1 MIIVNNKSGQLF
13 RYLIVYRWPVATR
26 RTAAVSRIDSPHVPR
41 ASTASTMVWWLD
53 FGDDVYGSVV
63 RKLSCCI
70 VTTAVVDAV
79 VVWIL
84 LWRGVN
90 GLSRM
95 RTQMS

>member
-1 MIIVNNKSGQLF
+1 MIILNNKSGQF
-13 RYLIVYRWPVATR
+13 FEYLIVYRWLVATR
-26 RTAAVSRIDSPHVPR
+26 RTAVVSIINLPHVPR

-84 LWRGVN
+84 SWRGVN

-95 RTQMS
+95 RTQTT